1 MTKKSMFSYDNFR
14 AGFAWILL
22 IIGVVLY
29 VVGWFVFNP
38 GSLYQKICIKIAD
51 VIVIGVI
58 VGYLSNAAQF
68 LGVFKQDL
76 QDLLYGKEFIRKRK
90 DVYQIWE
97 TVSKE
102 LFKNRFPAIHKDF
115 LKVISN
121 YFPIKDE
128 INYYDDYESSTS
140 IKWVDEYSGDIK
152 VNTVQTFDIV
162 TDSDK
167 SMTFPLKTWTR
178 VTDSNNYHSKVLYF
192 RVNGETIE
200 PEKVISDEEKEC
212 NESEIVNKKETF
224 NYKLEGNKKY
234 HVEYEIEKYYNIKTD
249 FILGF
254 RAKYIVNN
262 YRVKINCPENI
273 LLSFTCRGTQEDFQD
288 MNSKTHSLDKKYKG
302 IILPRQGYLC
312 AMQKK

>member
-1 MTKKSMFSYDNFR
+1 M
-14 AGFAWILL
+14 
-22 IIGVVLY
+22 
-29 VVGWFVFNP
+29 
-38 GSLYQKICIKIAD
+38 
-51 VIVIGVI
+51 I

-90 DVYQIWE
+90 DIYQIWE

-102 LFKNRFPAIHKDF
+102 LFKNKFPAIHKDF
-115 LKVISN
+115 LKAISN

-128 INYYDDYESSTS
+128 INYYDDYESST
-140 IKWVDEYSGDIK
+140 IIDWVNEYSGDIK
-152 VNTVQTFDIV
+152 VNTVQTFDII
-162 TDSDK
+162 TDSDN
-167 SMTFPLKTWTR
+167 SMIFPLKTWTR
-178 VTDSNNYHSKVLYF
+178 VKDPNNYHSKVLYF
-192 RVNGETIE
+192 RVNGKMIE
-200 PEKVISDEEKEC
+200 PEKDSSDEEKDY

-224 NYKLEGNKKY
+224 NYKLQGNKRY

-288 MNSKTHSLDKKYKG
+288 MNSRTHSLDKKYKG